1 MLPEYHSLDRETPLF
16 RTPFG
21 KFAFRVVSLPFFSFL
36 FCVLWSVVFYFDRA
50 TATHCHVYNFLPSI
64 SAAIGSYQPQRFIWQ
79 VAICAHAV
87 PRFMVAYMYLRY
99 YRSCV
104 RKRWHFLVNSATM
117 LNVVENGAL
126 LGLSLFT
133 SVDSY
138 EIHKFC
144 FITFIATSELYML
157 VSYIMNINLR
167 RGDSLTKLEDKSIR
181 FKGYLCLINIVSF
194 SLAGYF
200 FLRHN
205 SYCEPG
211 VYSLFALF
219 EYIVVLTNMGF
230 HMTAYWDFHGRWIS
244 FSWTTGLYF
253 SQN

>member
-1 MLPEYHSLDRETPLF
+1 MLPEYQSLDRETPWL
-16 RTPFG
+16 RIPFG

-36 FCVLWSVVFYFDRA
+36 FCVAWSVIFYFDRA

-64 SAAIGSYQPQRFIWQ
+64 SSAIGSYQPQRFIWQ
-79 VAICAHAV
+79 TAICLHAV
-87 PRFMVAYMYLRY
+87 PRFMVAYMYWIY
-99 YRSCV
+99 YRSNV
-104 RKRWHFLVNSATM
+104 RKKWHFLVNTATL
-117 LNVVENGAL
+117 LNVIENAAL

-133 SVDSY
+133 SVDNY
-138 EIHKFC
+138 EVHKFC

-157 VSYIMNINLR
+157 LCYIVNINLR
-167 RGDSLTKLEDKSIR
+167 RGDLVTKLEEKSIR

-205 SYCEPG
+205 EHCEPG

-244 FSWTTGLYF
+244 FSRNTGLYF
-253 SQN
+253 SAN